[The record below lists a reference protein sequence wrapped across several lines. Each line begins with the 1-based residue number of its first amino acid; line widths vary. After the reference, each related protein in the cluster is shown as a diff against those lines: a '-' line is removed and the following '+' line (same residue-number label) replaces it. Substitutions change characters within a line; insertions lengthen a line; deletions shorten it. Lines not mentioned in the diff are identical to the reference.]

1 MKTFV
6 KNTLLAMTLSTGM
19 VLANEKTTTMLDI
32 DKVLP
37 RTVSVDLPEFSK
49 KKGTAWASY
58 SPQQRASI
66 VGLEL
71 TADAAQYIVPQVAE
85 ATATI
90 YSPQQKASIVGLKLT
105 ANAAQHKL
113 PTEAKFSSMK
123 YSPLQMAKIV
133 GLKLTAEEVQEVPA
147 QQVKEAT
154 QAYSPQQKAK
164 IAGLVL
170 TAE

>member
-6 KNTLLAMTLSTGM
+6 KNTLLAMTLSTSM
-19 VLANEKTTTMLDI
+19 VLADDKTTTMLNI

-37 RTVSVDLPEFSK
+37 RTVSVDLPEFSE
-49 KKGTAWASY
+49 KKGTAWTSY

-71 TADAAQYIVPQVAE
+71 TANVA
-85 ATATI
+85 
-90 YSPQQKASIVGLKLT
+90 P
-105 ANAAQHKL
+105 L
-113 PTEAKFSSMK
+113 PVDKFSSVK

-133 GLKLTAEEVQEVPA
+133 GLKLTAEEVEETPA
-147 QQVKEAT
+147 QRSEEASS
-154 QAYSPQQKAK
+154 AYSPQQRAK